1 MPAVAGEIFF
11 EITSQDLPKM
21 ALLSSFFIEKSILED
36 YARRPWQFFS
46 CLTAICTP
54 KLPVFG
60 AAFHQNIHDTQK
72 YYAGGSR
79 RKFFLMS
86 IEISIFDVFTN
97 KKSQVSAQI
106 FGKGGSLIFEG
117 GGQNFF

>member
-1 MPAVAGEIFF
+1 MAVFFADSSQKFFSMYIIMPAAAGEIFF

-46 CLTAICTP
+46 CLTAKYTP

-60 AAFHQNIHDTQK
+60 AAFH
-72 YYAGGSR
+72 
-79 RKFFLMS
+79 
-86 IEISIFDVFTN
+86 
-97 KKSQVSAQI
+97 
-106 FGKGGSLIFEG
+106 
-117 GGQNFF
+117 

>member
-1 MPAVAGEIFF
+1 MAVFFAVCPQNFFAMYIIMPAVAGENFF

-46 CLTAICTP
+46 CLTAKYTP

-60 AAFHQNIHDTQK
+60 AAFH
-72 YYAGGSR
+72 
-79 RKFFLMS
+79 
-86 IEISIFDVFTN
+86 
-97 KKSQVSAQI
+97 
-106 FGKGGSLIFEG
+106 
-117 GGQNFF
+117 